1 MESDTPTKPRA
12 RKPVGISAGSQHD
25 NIVLPPLAI
34 VSGSYAEIP
43 RTRGP
48 RYPVIDILLEAPPS
62 HAPSYKEKQTTATRD
77 PTAYDFDIPVIEQL
91 KLVTVVHTMV
101 DQLRAKAS
109 DLMEAFTVDPS
120 DIDDQVFITLL
131 HPYYT
136 SRSLPVR
143 TFSEHDSED
152 WVWAVLIR
160 PAIALVKAI
169 LTGSLRSDPTQ
180 QFPNVS
186 SSGGKDPI
194 PDGIV
199 SEDDGQIN
207 ATVEIKTHR
216 ALLSESTRTKKQT
229 FADMMASWPN
239 MPVGRAMKFNWPV
252 DADDAEG
259 ISTESKI
266 LIQVKSCTSCRNV
279 ETVNMCSGICSD
291 ACKGCGLRHPVLFS
305 KHVLLC

>member
-1 MESDTPTKPRA
+1 MDSTDKTPRRRPIATAPSGSTTVKPAKRHGHLSMESDTPTKPRV
-12 RKPVGISAGSQHD
+12 RKPAGTSDVSQLV
-25 NIVLPPLAI
+25 NILTPPLAI

-43 RTRGP
+43 RTGGP
-48 RYPVIDILLEAPPS
+48 RYPVIDIVLEVPPS

-77 PTAYDFDIPVIEQL
+77 PTTYDFDIPVIEQL
-91 KLVTVVHTMV
+91 KLVIVVHTMV

-109 DLMEAFTVDPS
+109 DLLEAFTVDPS
-120 DIDDQVFITLL
+120 DIDDHVFMTLL

-143 TFSEHDSED
+143 TCSEHDSED
-152 WVWAVLIR
+152 WVWAALIR

-186 SSGGKDPI
+186 SAGGKDPI
-194 PDGIV
+194 PDGIIL
-199 SEDDGQIN
+199 EDDGKIN

-216 ALLSESTRTKKQT
+216 ALLSESTRIKKQT

-239 MPVGRAMKFNWPV
+239 MPTGRAIKFNWPV
-252 DADDAEG
+252 DADDADG

-266 LIQVKSCTSCRNV
+266 LIQVKSCTPC
-279 ETVNMCSGICSD
+279 
-291 ACKGCGLRHPVLFS
+291 
-305 KHVLLC
+305 